1 MPDELSTQPLTPDD
15 DALDHQVR
23 LFLECRPLIQ
33 AHIASLVRDASLAE
47 DVFQEVWLR
56 FERVTRHGELIGN
69 VLGWCRSAARLVA
82 LESWR
87 KQRREQ
93 PVADAELAALVEQS
107 YAEQDGREDFW
118 SEHQEALGHCLD
130 ALPPRSRELI
140 SRRYRDEHPITDIAA
155 HLGQS
160 VGSVKT
166 ALCRLR
172 MALSDC
178 VRKRLSQ
185 TPAST

>member
-1 MPDELSTQPLTPDD
+1 MPDMLSTQSLTPDD
-15 DALDHQVR
+15 DALDRQVR

-33 AHIASLVRDASLAE
+33 AHIASIVRDKSLAE

-56 FERVTRHGELIGN
+56 FERVTRHGEIIGN
-69 VLGWCRSAARLVA
+69 VLAWCRSAARLVA

-93 PVADAELAALVEQS
+93 PVADAELIALVEQA

-118 SEHQEALGHCLD
+118 SEHQEALGHCLH
-130 ALPPRSRELI
+130 ALPPRSHEMI
-140 SRRYRDEHPITDIAA
+140 SRRYRDDHPIADIAA

-166 ALCRLR
+166 TLCRLR
-172 MALSDC
+172 MALSEC
-178 VRKRLSQ
+178 VSKRLAQ
-185 TPAST
+185 TPASS